1 MKRAVGLLLIP
12 FAVLAAPSPAAAQ
25 RVVHRVRLGETLA
38 DIARHYYG
46 TDAPAAV
53 LAMANGL
60 EPSARP
66 RAGDALRVPTA
77 WTFTLRRSSS
87 LEELAR
93 QLLGDRRRWQ
103 ALVAF
108 NNLGRKRRLKAGRCI
123 TVPFAISYLAS
134 SGDTYA
140 ELARRFLG
148 SPRHAPVVAAYNFT
162 PTASKPPPGTSIEI
176 PIGHVRIAPLRMEE
190 LVNERL
196 LGLAGGPERERREA
210 LQEANALLRSGEYWG
225 VPLRLL
231 RLLAREI
238 GSDEYIAEVY
248 KLLAIAYVAVE
259 REDLAVRTFH
269 EALLRQP
276 TLTLDQVS
284 TSPKVLRAFVDAK
297 SRLQRVSP

>member
-1 MKRAVGLLLIP
+1 VKRGSGLLLL
-12 FAVLAAPSPAAAQ
+12 ALVLAVPAPAVAQ

-60 EPSARP
+60 EPAARP
-66 RAGDALRVPTA
+66 RTGDALRVPTA
-77 WTFTLRRSSS
+77 WNFTLRRSAS
-87 LEELAR
+87 LEELSR

-108 NNLGRKRRLKAGRCI
+108 NNLGRKRRLKAGRSI

-140 ELARRFLG
+140 ELASRFLG
-148 SPRHAPVVAAYNFT
+148 SPRHGPVIAAYNFT

-248 KLLAIAYVAVE
+248 KLLAIAYVAVD

-276 TLTLDQVS
+276 TLNLDQVS
-284 TSPKVLRAFVDAK
+284 TSPKVLRAFIDAK
-297 SRLQRVSP
+297 SRLQRISP